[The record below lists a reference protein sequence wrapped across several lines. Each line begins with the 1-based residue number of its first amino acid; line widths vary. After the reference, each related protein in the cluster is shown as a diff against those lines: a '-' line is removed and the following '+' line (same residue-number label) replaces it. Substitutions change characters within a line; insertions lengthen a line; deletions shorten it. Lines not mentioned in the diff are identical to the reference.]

1 MASCSRCGGQFNP
14 AYMHRDSAGR
24 LICRICAGEAA
35 KTRPASA
42 GLSDGA
48 VGCIGIIVV
57 IGLLVAMVW
66 GIRSCWRAR
75 EAKAKQTF
83 QQTFGTVEAELQS
96 NLQAWTKLDAMSV
109 GGKTQAPVLV
119 MVCEYWVKEALKDA
133 PGGGKEQVRSQG
145 IARVYVDDKDMG
157 FPRAPRASDIKTLV
171 VVLENTSFKR
181 EWVDREVEPS
191 SVLEYLIV
199 DWPARKVLVKKTVPP
214 YAKKVD
220 MHPGKLKPFWR
231 DTSFAYKT
239 CYYPDWKRL
248 RQEVK
253 ESLAARISSVNSPP
267 AAP

>member
-1 MASCSRCGGQFNP
+1 
-14 AYMHRDSAGR
+14 
-24 LICRICAGEAA
+24 
-35 KTRPASA
+35 
-42 GLSDGA
+42 
-48 VGCIGIIVV
+48 
-57 IGLLVAMVW
+57 
-66 GIRSCWRAR
+66 
-75 EAKAKQTF
+75 
-83 QQTFGTVEAELQS
+83 
-96 NLQAWTKLDAMSV
+96 
-109 GGKTQAPVLV
+109 
-119 MVCEYWVKEALKDA
+119 
-133 PGGGKEQVRSQG
+133 
-145 IARVYVDDKDMG
+145 MG

-171 VVLENTSFKR
+171 VVLENTSVEL
-181 EWVDREVEPS
+181 EWADRKVEPS

-220 MHPGKLKPFWR
+220 MYPSHLKPFWR